1 MGNNTAKSVSR
12 RQFLKTAGATA
23 LAAGAGPAVI
33 IPGRAQP
40 KTLRIAR
47 IVEFVPSY
55 VDWLE
60 GFAKTWGEKHDIQI
74 VIDWL
79 KHVDFGKTL
88 DRGLANQ
95 TYDLVTRGKT
105 LRIEDHVINHRDI
118 YVECERLYGK
128 PARVAAMTTYNPK
141 SDRFSGVMLE
151 YLPWLITY
159 RKDLWDGSGYLPD
172 TWENIRLG
180 GRKIKFLHEYP
191 VGIGLNR
198 IDDDAEMTLSGILY
212 SFGGSEQD
220 ENNRPALKSKQTLEA
235 IKFVKSL
242 YEEAMTEEVLEWD
255 AASNNRFMLSGEG
268 SLTSNPISIVRTAE
282 NKRLPIA
289 DSLRITDVPRG
300 PIHQLMPVAKR
311 NIAISK
317 HCKHQ
322 EKAIQFVIDY
332 IGNLKQSFLA
342 SQYYFLPSFPGVVP
356 DLSQQLANDNT
367 VEPSDKYQVLAN
379 ASQWATHPG
388 YPGHL
393 NAAFAEVAQ
402 TRLTVQMFVNAAS
415 GKMPPEE
422 AMTQADQEV
431 RKIYDKW
438 RALGK
443 V

>member
-23 LAAGAGPAVI
+23 LAASAGPAVI

-47 IVEFVPSY
+47 VVEFVPSY

-60 GFAKTWGEKHDIQI
+60 GFAKAWGEKHDIQI

-95 TYDLVTRGKT
+95 TYDLVTRGTT
-105 LRIEDHVINHRDI
+105 LRIEDYVINHRDI

-141 SDRFSGVMLE
+141 SDRFSGVTLE

-180 GRKIKFLHEYP
+180 GRKIKFLQEYP
-191 VGIGLNR
+191 SGIGLNR

-311 NIAISK
+311 NIASACPK
-317 HCKHQ
+317 T
-322 EKAIQFVIDY
+322 AV
-332 IGNLKQSFLA
+332 
-342 SQYYFLPSFPGVVP
+342 
-356 DLSQQLANDNT
+356 
-367 VEPSDKYQVLAN
+367 
-379 ASQWATHPG
+379 
-388 YPGHL
+388 
-393 NAAFAEVAQ
+393 
-402 TRLTVQMFVNAAS
+402 
-415 GKMPPEE
+415 
-422 AMTQADQEV
+422 
-431 RKIYDKW
+431 
-438 RALGK
+438 
-443 V
+443 